1 MQAGLDVMD
10 DVIAIIESLLVLKV
24 VDAVIPAAPN
34 TTQHNASPA
43 PPRLAPNWS
52 SQTGAGACV
61 LCEWADAAKQ
71 QRGEERQRCLS
82 LT

>member
-10 DVIAIIESLLVLKV
+10 DMIAIIESLLVLKV

-34 TTQHNASPA
+34 TTQPA
-43 PPRLAPNWS
+43 APRLAPNWS

-61 LCEWADAAKQ
+61 LSEWADAAKQ
-71 QRGEERQRCLS
+71 QSREERQRCLS